1 MKKIILLFIA
11 LTGFVACSQPATE
24 TSKEEMKAANITL
37 KDNQK
42 AFGTPISPDGAIT
55 LAQLPSK
62 MKGAKEMQVKLKGE
76 VEAVCKK
83 KGCWMRLKQDE
94 KDGMLVTFKDY
105 GFFVPL
111 DCDGKTAIIEGTAK
125 LDTTDVAT
133 LQHFAEDEGLSEEEI
148 AAITEPAIEVVFIA
162 DGAIIEE

>member
-1 MKKIILLFIA
+1 MKQIVLIFIA
-11 LTGFVACSQPATE
+11 LIGFVACSQPATE
-24 TSKEEMKAANITL
+24 TSKEVMKAANIVL
-37 KDNQK
+37 ADNQK
-42 AFGTPISPDGAIT
+42 AFGDPISPDGALT
-55 LAQLPSK
+55 LTQLPNI
-62 MKGAKEMQVKLKGE
+62 MKGAKEMQVKVKGE

-83 KGCWMRLKQDE
+83 KGCWMRLKQAD

-111 DCDGKTAIIEGTAK
+111 DCDGKTAIIQGTAK